1 MHAILNRFKTI
12 MKRKPVA
19 GVLIL
24 MGAAAGM
31 AILFRAAWLF
41 TLPRFDV
48 PYTYDGQKYIETN
61 EPYTYNGRQY
71 FFINE
76 PYETRRSAVK
86 KKAVA
91 RFYDAVIYTLEDD
104 PDEFYLY
111 PRVFLAHLPYGLMGR
126 LDMMQRPS
134 PENVACMEIRHPQDW
149 EGDWKT
155 LDEDTRNAIRE
166 SYNWEP
172 LDDGTRDAILEAY
185 VNTPLPE
192 ESRRAALAR
201 REWQNRP
208 GCEVYELRLQFRHPD
223 DLYYLLL
230 AVQQDGAWYLVM
242 EDGETLAAFD
252 GSSLQK
258 RSE

>member
-24 MGAAAGM
+24 LGAAAGI

-41 TLPRFDV
+41 TLPRFDA

-134 PENVACMEIRHPQDW
+134 PENVACMEIRHPQDR

-155 LDEDTRNAIRE
+155 LDEDTRNAM
-166 SYNWEP
+166 
-172 LDDGTRDAILEAY
+172 LEAY

-230 AVQQDGAWYLVM
+230 AVQRDGAWYLVM

-252 GSSLQK
+252 GGSLQK
-258 RSE
+258 RYE